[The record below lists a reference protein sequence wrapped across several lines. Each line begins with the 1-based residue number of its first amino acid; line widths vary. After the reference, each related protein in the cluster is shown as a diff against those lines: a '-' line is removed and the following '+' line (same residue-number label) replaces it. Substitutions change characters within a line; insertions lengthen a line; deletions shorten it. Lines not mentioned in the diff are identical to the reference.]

1 MTTKNLT
8 TRLLKISLLT
18 LSCLMTP
25 WALAKI
31 AAAEEEAQR
40 PDPFYKAKLQTARF
54 YFARLLPET
63 LSLMNT
69 ARSGADVLMDT
80 DLALS

>member
-1 MTTKNLT
+1 MLSVPTRSTKPN
-8 TRLLKISLLT
+8 
-18 LSCLMTP
+18 
-25 WALAKI
+25 
-31 AAAEEEAQR
+31 
-40 PDPFYKAKLQTARF
+40 LQTARF

-80 DLALS
+80 DLALA